1 RTPVRA
7 AAAALLG
14 LLALACLVAPAGATP
29 VVELTGRIEPDPQ
42 GGVRVIAV
50 ADVARGYH
58 VNAHR
63 PTEDFLIPTVLT
75 VSADGVRFDEPQYP
89 TPIAQRFAFAGDEP
103 LLVYSGRFEIVAR
116 APAAPT
122 APVELRLRYQAC
134 DDERCLPPAT
144 AVATLD
150 PRDGTTVSATVST
163 TGAGYRIAD
172 DPNAN
177 ALTRWLADASLPT
190 ALLVTLVLGLMLNLT
205 P

>member
-1 RTPVRA
+1 
-7 AAAALLG
+7 
-14 LLALACLVAPAGATP
+14 
-29 VVELTGRIEPDPQ
+29 
-42 GGVRVIAV
+42 
-50 ADVARGYH
+50 
-58 VNAHR
+58 
-63 PTEDFLIPTVLT
+63 
-75 VSADGVRFDEPQYP
+75 
-89 TPIAQRFAFAGDEP
+89 
-103 LLVYSGRFEIVAR
+103 
-116 APAAPT
+116 
-122 APVELRLRYQAC
+122 VELRLRYQAC

-205 P
+205 PCVYPLVSVTIGYFGSQAQPGTRSGR